1 MFASFRSRLVLSN
14 LLITL
19 IGLML
24 VVVVSTYVLAKRNQE
39 ANKNRLAH
47 ESRSVATEIDRLF
60 AVHGRSIWPTVH
72 TAANILGEHIV
83 VVGLN
88 KTIVADSAESV
99 GRVTP
104 ESQGIVQHLNS
115 KALAAERSALSR
127 MQDPNH
133 FVFQSPIHATG
144 HHRRIV
150 GAVLLVAYVN
160 DVQPAIGPLIAV
172 ALAIAVL
179 IWLLVGLYFTVSIS
193 RPLLRITAA
202 TRAMAGG
209 NYGVRVPGRGQGELS
224 RLATSFNDMAQRV
237 EQSNRVLKDFVAN
250 VSHDLR
256 TPLTMIAGFSQA
268 LLDGTARAEEVE
280 SSATVIHEEARK
292 MERLV
297 DDLLQL
303 TKLESGLL
311 KLQCHPTPLRPLV
324 QTLIDRIQRS
334 GGDRPIP
341 ALLNHVPRNLPMV
354 TIDSGQVERA
364 LRNLVDNALQYTPP
378 DGTVT
383 VDAASIGRGWVE
395 IQVTDTGSGIAGQDV
410 ERVFERFYRS
420 DRSRERQHGHSGLG
434 LAIVREIIEAHG
446 GRVRVESEEQKG
458 ATFRFTVPQA
468 RQPEIGPEIAPVPKA
483 SPRAVTQE

>member
-24 VVVVSTYVLAKRNQE
+24 VVAVSTYVLAKRNQE

-60 AVHGRSIWPTVH
+60 AVHGGSIWPTVH

-83 VVGLN
+83 VVGLH
-88 KTIVADSAESV
+88 KTIVSDSEESV
-99 GRVTP
+99 ARVTP
-104 ESQGIVQHLNS
+104 ESQGIVQHLDS
-115 KALAAERSALSR
+115 KALAAQRSALSR

-133 FVFQSPIHATG
+133 FVFQSPIHGTG
-144 HHRRIV
+144 QRGIV

-179 IWLLVGLYFTVSIS
+179 IWLLVGLYFMVSIS
-193 RPLLRITAA
+193 RPLLHITAA

-224 RLATSFNDMAQRV
+224 RLAASFNDMAQRV

-268 LLDGTARAEEVE
+268 LLDGTAREEEVE
-280 SSATVIHEEARK
+280 SSATVIHEEAQK

-311 KLQCHPTPLRPLV
+311 KLQCHPTALRPFV

-334 GGDRPIP
+334 RGDRPIP
-341 ALLNHVPRNLPMV
+341 ALINRVPRNLPMV
-354 TIDSGQVERA
+354 QIDSGQVERA

-378 DGTVT
+378 GGTVT

-395 IQVTDTGSGIAGQDV
+395 MQVTDTGSGIAGQDV

-446 GRVRVESEEQKG
+446 GRVRVESEDQKG

-468 RQPEIGPEIAPVPKA
+468 RQPEIGPEVAAVRTA
-483 SPRAVTQE
+483 APRAVTQE

>member
-24 VVVVSTYVLAKRNQE
+24 VVAVSTYVLAKRNQE
-39 ANKNRLAH
+39 SNKNRLAH

-60 AVHGRSIWPTVH
+60 AVHGGSIWPTVH

-83 VVGLN
+83 VVGLH
-88 KTIVADSAESV
+88 KTIVADSEESV
-99 GRVTP
+99 ARVTP
-104 ESQGIVQHLNS
+104 VGQGIVQHLDS
-115 KALAAERSALSR
+115 QALAAQRSALSR

-133 FVFQSPIHATG
+133 FVFQSPIHGTG
-144 HHRRIV
+144 DRGIV

-224 RLATSFNDMAQRV
+224 RLATSFNDMAERV

-268 LLDGTARAEEVE
+268 LLDGTAREEEVE
-280 SSATVIHEEARK
+280 SSATVIHEEAQK

-311 KLQCHPTPLRPLV
+311 KLQCHPTALRPFV

-334 GGDRPIP
+334 RTDRPIP
-341 ALLNHVPRNLPMV
+341 ALINRVPRNLPMV
-354 TIDSGQVERA
+354 QIDSGQLERA
-364 LRNLVDNALQYTPP
+364 LRNLVDNALQYTPSG
-378 DGTVT
+378 GTVT
-383 VDAASIGRGWVE
+383 VGAVSIGRGWVE

-468 RQPEIGPEIAPVPKA
+468 RQPEIGPEIAAVHTAP
-483 SPRAVTQE
+483 PRAVTQE

>member
-24 VVVVSTYVLAKRNQE
+24 VVAVSTYVLATRSQE
-39 ANKNRLAH
+39 ANKTRLAH
-47 ESRSVATEIDRLF
+47 ESHSVATEIDRVF
-60 AVHGRSIWPTVH
+60 AVHGGSIWPTVH

-83 VVGLN
+83 VVRLN
-88 KTIVADSAESV
+88 KTIAADSDESV
-99 GRVTP
+99 ARVTP
-104 ESQGIVQHLNS
+104 ESQGIVQHLDS

-133 FVFQSPIHATG
+133 FVFQSPIHGTR
-144 HHRRIV
+144 HRGIV

-172 ALAIAVL
+172 ALAIAIL

-202 TRAMAGG
+202 TRAMARGD
-209 NYGVRVPGRGQGELS
+209 YGVRVPGRGQGELS
-224 RLATSFNDMAQRV
+224 RLASSFNDMAQRV

-268 LLDGTARAEEVE
+268 LVDGTAREEEVE
-280 SSATVIHEEARK
+280 SSAMVIHEEARK

-311 KLQCHPTPLRPLV
+311 KLECHPTALRPFV
-324 QTLIDRIQRS
+324 QTLIDRIERS
-334 GGDRPIP
+334 RVDRPMPTLI
-341 ALLNHVPRNLPMV
+341 NHVPRNLPMV
-354 TIDSGQVERA
+354 NIDSGQVERA
-364 LRNLVDNALQYTPP
+364 LRNLVDNAMQYTPL
-378 DGTVT
+378 GGMVT

-395 IQVTDTGSGIAGQDV
+395 IQVTDTGCGIPGQDV

-446 GRVRVESEEQKG
+446 GRVHVESEEEKG

-468 RQPEIGPEIAPVPKA
+468 RQPAIGPEVAPLPQA
-483 SPRAVTQE
+483 SPRTVTQE

>member
-24 VVVVSTYVLAKRNQE
+24 VVAVSIYVLAKRNQE
-39 ANKNRLAH
+39 ANKIRLAH

-60 AVHGRSIWPTVH
+60 AVHGGSVWPTVH

-83 VVGLN
+83 VVGLH
-88 KTIVADSAESV
+88 KTIVADSEESV
-99 GRVTP
+99 ARVTP
-104 ESQGIVQHLNS
+104 ESQGIVQHLDS
-115 KALAAERSALSR
+115 KALAAQRSALSR

-133 FVFQSPIHATG
+133 FVFQSPIHGTG
-144 HHRRIV
+144 HRGIV

-202 TRAMAGG
+202 TRAMARG

-224 RLATSFNDMAQRV
+224 RLATSFNDMAERV

-268 LLDGTARAEEVE
+268 LLDGTAREEEVE
-280 SSATVIHEEARK
+280 SSATVIHEEAQK

-311 KLQCHPTPLRPLV
+311 KLQCHPTALRPFV

-334 GGDRPIP
+334 RADRPTP
-341 ALLNHVPRNLPMV
+341 ALINHVPRNLPMV
-354 TIDSGQVERA
+354 HIDSGQLERA

-378 DGTVT
+378 GGMVT

-395 IQVTDTGSGIAGQDV
+395 MQVTDTGSGIAGQDV
-410 ERVFERFYRS
+410 ERIFERFYRS

-468 RQPEIGPEIAPVPKA
+468 RQPEIGLEIAAVHTVA
-483 SPRAVTQE
+483 PRAVTQE